1 VKGESAVKTIVIDI
15 TDEGEVKIETKGF
28 TGKACLEESQFLK
41 DLLGHETARQLTPV
55 YYSKTHQKEIKKH
68 LPLCG

>member
-1 VKGESAVKTIVIDI
+1 MKRIIVDI
-15 TDEGEVKIETKGF
+15 TDEGEVKIETQGF

-41 DLLGHETARQLTPV
+41 DLLGRETARQLTPV
-55 YYSKTHQKEIKKH
+55 YYTANQKEVTRKH